1 MVKLYD
7 IFSISGSWPLMLK
20 QSFTWWSFYTPE
32 TDPET
37 LLRRAAEIGY
47 DGVELLSEDL
57 FPVAQGMGLEITTHP
72 AHQSIEKGLN
82 RRGHHERIVRETEA
96 SLRLAERWDIPN
108 LICFSGNR
116 DGQSD
121 DESAEMTAEGLR
133 RLAPLAESAG
143 VTLVLELLNS
153 RIDHPDYA
161 CDHTAWGVDVLER
174 TGAANVK
181 LLYDIYHMQIM
192 EGDLIRTTR
201 DHHSAFG
208 HIHTA
213 GNPGRHELS
222 PTQEINYP
230 AVFQAVAESG
240 YSGAIGHEF
249 IPTGDAEDSLRQ
261 AYHLVLEAERRAQG
275 FSNADGQVW

>member
-1 MVKLYD
+1 
-7 IFSISGSWPLMLK
+7 MLK
-20 QSFTWWSFYTPE
+20 QSFTWWSFTTPQ

-47 DGVELLSEDL
+47 DGVELLDENL
-57 FPVAQGMGLEITTHP
+57 FSVAHAMGLEITTHR
-72 AHQSIEKGLN
+72 AHESLEKGLN
-82 RRGHHERIVRETEA
+82 HHENHDGIVQETEA
-96 SLRLAERWDIPN
+96 ALRLAERWNIPN

-121 DESAEMTAEGLR
+121 DESAEITAEGLR

-143 VTLVLELLNS
+143 VTLLLELLNS
-153 RIDHPDYA
+153 RVDHPGYA
-161 CDHTAWGVDVLER
+161 GDHTAWGVGVLEL

-181 LLYDIYHMQIM
+181 LLYDVYHMQIM
-192 EGDLIRTTR
+192 EGDLIRTIR
-201 DHHSAFG
+201 DHHGAFG

-213 GNPGRHELS
+213 GNPGRHELNS
-222 PTQEINYP
+222 AQEINYP

-249 IPTGDAEDSLRQ
+249 IPTGDVENSLRR
-261 AYHLVLEAERRAQG
+261 AYSLVLDAERKARG
-275 FSNADGQVW
+275 FPSANEDVW